1 MLKLKNS
8 NETFWVIFKHCGI
21 SIHWWILLQVVVWLH
36 YKREERGDIW
46 RGGCKSCHNNN
57 GNFTHICLDN
67 PFLPYNDE
75 TSNDYTLPKKSWV
88 GRTIR
93 WSNQP
98 KTTTTSI
105 HEMNSKPKSNPH
117 CRSFDLCNP
126 YVDSSSTPLCL
137 GITQWESSAISGI
150 LICRTYC
157 IEVWSL

>member
-1 MLKLKNS
+1 MDVFWSFLKIWSLWLNS
-8 NETFWVIFKHCGI
+8 VTRQINFKRTKIDRKCHNWKMQKATFWVIFEHCGI

-88 GRTIR
+88 GNIR
-93 WSNQP
+93 WVPTNQ
-98 KTTTTSI
+98 
-105 HEMNSKPKSNPH
+105 KPLPLLFMKWTANQTPSNP
-117 CRSFDLCNP
+117 RIPDL
-126 YVDSSSTPLCL
+126 TF
-137 GITQWESSAISGI
+137 
-150 LICRTYC
+150 
-157 IEVWSL
+157 